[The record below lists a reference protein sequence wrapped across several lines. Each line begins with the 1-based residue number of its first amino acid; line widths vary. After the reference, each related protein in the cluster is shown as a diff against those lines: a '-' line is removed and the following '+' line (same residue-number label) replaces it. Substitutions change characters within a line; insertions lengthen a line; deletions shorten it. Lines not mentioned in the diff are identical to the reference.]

1 LFDIQHAFWHLLRKH
16 SNLHMDKIQPTT
28 FSNTLEEFAATLAS
42 RNVSKNTILAYLSDL
57 NQFLFFLTG
66 SDAVVKTPKDITR
79 QHVID
84 FLYHL
89 TQQKRT
95 GVTRAR
101 KLASIRECFKFL
113 QDRGQIQTNPTDN
126 IPAPQREKKARHYL
140 RSEEYSRMLS
150 AAAESRQP
158 RDYAILQ
165 LLLQTGLRVS
175 ELVSLE
181 TGDVDFASKT
191 LIVRLGKGNKDRVIP
206 LETKGINALKGYLA
220 NSEYQ
225 DRRARTHDSHLFLS
239 RDGKGLT
246 TRSIMKLE
254 SKYAKAAGIERKVS
268 PHTLRHTFATL
279 KASLGISVF
288 VLQDWLGHEK
298 ITTTQIYVH
307 EAGRSNV
314 QRLMENT
321 GL

>member
-1 LFDIQHAFWHLLRKH
+1 
-16 SNLHMDKIQPTT
+16 MDKIQPIT
-28 FSNTLEEFAATLAS
+28 FSKTLEEFAATLAV
-42 RNVSKNTILAYLSDL
+42 RNVSRNTILAYLSDL
-57 NQFLFFLTG
+57 NQFLLFLTE
-66 SDAVVKTPKDITR
+66 SDALVQGPKDITR

-89 TQQKRT
+89 TQEKRT

-101 KLASIRECFKFL
+101 KLASIREYFKFL
-113 QDRGQIQTNPTDN
+113 QESGQIPINLTDN
-126 IPAPQREKKARHYL
+126 IPAPQREKKIRQYL
-140 RSEEYSRMLS
+140 RSEEYARMLNV
-150 AAAESRQP
+150 AAESREP

-175 ELVSLE
+175 ELVSLD
-181 TGDVDFASKT
+181 TGDVDYGSKT

-206 LETKGINALKGYLA
+206 LETKGINALKSYLA

-225 DRRARTHDSHLFLS
+225 DRRARTQDRHVFLS

-246 TRSIMKLE
+246 TRSIMKLVT
-254 SKYAKAAGIERKVS
+254 KYAKAAGIERQVS
-268 PHTLRHTFATL
+268 PHTLRHTFATH
-279 KASLGISVF
+279 KASQGISVF
-288 VLQDWLGHEK
+288 VLQDWMGHEK
-298 ITTTQIYVH
+298 ITTTQVYVH
-307 EAGRSNV
+307 EAGRANV